1 MRLYEVASFLDA
13 PLCLGRGLLFPVA
26 IYFFFGFAVFAACLK
41 ALAVGAP
48 AVPGL
53 RIFSPDPSAMRFLF
67 AAILL

>member
-1 MRLYEVASFLDA
+1 VQFALFVLTHDFANLLLCFCHLHFLA
-13 PLCLGRGLLFPVA
+13 FSGL
-26 IYFFFGFAVFAACLK
+26 AVFPACLK

-48 AVPGL
+48 FVPGL

>member
-1 MRLYEVASFLDA
+1 MQGLVFKLAHYFANLL
-13 PLCLGRGLLFPVA
+13 LCLGHHHFLAF
-26 IYFFFGFAVFAACLK
+26 IGFAVLAACLN

-48 AVPGL
+48 GVPTL